1 MMSLV
6 ALGFCIIFAIGD
18 EVLFAAAWGFITAG
32 WFAIAMWL
40 WRKHVVD
47 DDLAYQEARQA
58 KSQPFKNSGRGA

>member
-6 ALGFCIIFAIGD
+6 ALGFCIIFAIGHQ
-18 EVLFAAAWGFITAG
+18 VLLAAAWGFITAG

-47 DDLAYQEARQA
+47 DDLAYQQARQA
-58 KSQPFKNSGRGA
+58 KSQPLKNSGRRA

>member
-18 EVLFAAAWGFITAG
+18 QLFFAAAWGFITAG

-47 DDLAYQEARQA
+47 DDLAYQQARQT
-58 KSQPFKNSGRGA
+58 KSLQLKKSGRGA